1 VKAQLALAL
10 LAVGPLK
17 SGTLKAAATAAAS
30 DKKGVE
36 TKDPRDPIAVL
47 AREWLAKR

>member
-1 VKAQLALAL
+1 MKAQLALAL

-17 SGTLKAAATAAAS
+17 GSVAPAAAPAAAS
-30 DKKGVE
+30 EKKCAG
-36 TKDPRDPIAVL
+36 TKDPRDPIAFL

>member
-1 VKAQLALAL
+1 VSAQLALAL

-17 SGTLKAAATAAAS
+17 SGVLQPPAAAPAHPKPAATT
-30 DKKGVE
+30 E
-36 TKDPRDPIAVL
+36 PRHDPIAFL

>member
-10 LAVGPLK
+10 LAIGPMK
-17 SGTLKAAATAAAS
+17 SGMAPAAPAIQP
-30 DKKGVE
+30 DKPSAE
-36 TKDPRDPIAVL
+36 TKDSRDPIAFL

>member
-1 VKAQLALAL
+1 MKAQLALAL

-17 SGTLKAAATAAAS
+17 NGAMAPSPAPQADKARVE
-30 DKKGVE
+30 KK
-36 TKDPRDPIAVL
+36 DARDPIAFL

>member
-17 SGTLKAAATAAAS
+17 GSTLKAATAAAS
-30 DKKGVE
+30 EKKVE